1 MSDPSAHP
9 FIDFYQEGHPVF
21 SGQDALGRWAQWME
35 MEGRWSSRIFILTDE
50 NTGACCAPALRRL
63 LPENASV
70 HTLAIKAG
78 ETSKDLAVA
87 TQVFSLLDEITFS
100 RDDVFI
106 ALGGGVV
113 TDLGGFVASIYKRG
127 LRLVNMSTSL
137 LGMVDAGIGG
147 KNGIDW
153 QGAKNMLGTIRFPE
167 ATVCDTAF
175 LDTLPPAEWKNGLA
189 ECCKQALI
197 GSPELWKQL
206 QADNFSFNAVNT
218 LLPSLQA
225 IKRDIVEKDA
235 GDRSLRK
242 VLNFGHTVGHALE
255 SESMRST
262 EKGLLPHGT
271 AVAMGMILETEISSR
286 MKCMDAAVAE
296 SVMNRLA
303 GVFGE
308 VRLQDFDASSL
319 LGWMR
324 MDKKN
329 RGSVVRM
336 SLLADIGVCRWDVEV
351 DESVVQHVLVD
362 FGAKYEV

>member
-1 MSDPSAHP
+1 MSNPSAQP
-9 FIDFYQEGHPVF
+9 VVDFYQEGHPVF
-21 SGQDALGRWAQWME
+21 SGKDALGRWLHWME
-35 MEGRWSSRIFILTDE
+35 MEGRWPASIFILTDG
-50 NTGACCAPALRRL
+50 NTGPCCAPVLRRWI
-63 LPENASV
+63 PENVSV
-70 HTLAIKAG
+70 HTLAITAG
-78 ETSKDLAVA
+78 EASKDLAVA
-87 TQVFSLLDEITFS
+87 TQVFSFLDEITFS
-100 RDDVFI
+100 RDDVII

-127 LRLVNMSTSL
+127 VRLVNMSTSL

-167 ATVCDTAF
+167 ATVCDTVF
-175 LDTLPPAEWKNGLA
+175 LDTLPPTEWKNGLA
-189 ECCKQALI
+189 ECCKHALI

-206 QADNFSFNAVNT
+206 QADEFSFNAVNT

-235 GDRSLRK
+235 AEKGLRK

-262 EKGLLPHGT
+262 EKGLLPHGM

-286 MKCMDAAVAE
+286 MKLIDAAVAE
-296 SVMNRLA
+296 SVVNALA

-308 VRLQDFDASSL
+308 VRLQDYDAFSL

-329 RGSVVRM
+329 RGSVLRM
-336 SLLADIGVCRWDVEV
+336 SLLAAIGACKWDVEV
-351 DESVVQHVLVD
+351 DESLVQQVMVD
-362 FGAKYEV
+362 FGAKHEV